1 MLQVSLITLAAQLGG
16 TAAAKSINERNRLQE
31 AARKKDK
38 QKAKRDKALDKDGD
52 GIVSDKEHMMA
63 LDKDGD
69 GIVSDKEHEEHQ
81 KEEER
86 KNGASNFRW
95 VRLLSRAAAEPSR
108 TV

>member
-1 MLQVSLITLAAQLGG
+1 
-16 TAAAKSINERNRLQE
+16 
-31 AARKKDK
+31 
-38 QKAKRDKALDKDGD
+38 
-52 GIVSDKEHMMA
+52 MMA

-69 GIVSDKEHEEHQ
+69 GIVSDKEHEEHK

-86 KNGASNFRW
+86 KNGASKFRW

>member
-1 MLQVSLITLAAQLGG
+1 MLQVELVTLAAHLGG
-16 TAAAKSINERNRLQE
+16 TAAAKSKVERNRLEE

-38 QKAKRDKALDKDGD
+38 QKSQRDKALDKDGD

-69 GIVSDKEHEEHQ
+69 GIVSDKEHEEHK

-86 KNGASNFRW
+86 KKDSSNFRW
-95 VRLLSRAAAEPSR
+95 VRLLSRAVAEPSR